1 MMQTPNRVFEVLV
14 RTLRGKRPE
23 LLRTQF
29 TVAEL
34 YQQILP
40 FRHYRRELELETVAE
55 YEMALMQ
62 LLSGAGG
69 LLDVDEKLRD
79 QLGRELSLP
88 NADPSRVRDFA
99 DATVSVNKQA
109 EARVANVTRPEQP
122 RVSGVLRAPAMPDEP
137 RCRYCSGSLPEGRE
151 LHFCPHCGQNLQ
163 VLNCP
168 GCGADIE
175 ADWKFCVSCG
185 KAVPESLREDS

>member
-1 MMQTPNRVFEVLV
+1 METPNRIFEVLV
-14 RTLRGKRPE
+14 KALRSKRPE
-23 LLRTQF
+23 LLRTPF
-29 TVAEL
+29 TVGEL

-40 FRHYRRELELETVAE
+40 FRHYRRELGLETNAE
-55 YEMALMQ
+55 YELALMY

-79 QLGRELSLP
+79 QLGREAALP
-88 NADPSRVRDFA
+88 NPDASRVRDFA
-99 DATVSVNKQA
+99 DASVSVNAQA
-109 EARVANVTRPEQP
+109 EARVAKVTPQP
-122 RVSGVLRAPAMPDEP
+122 RASGVMRTPDLSDGP
-137 RCRYCSGSLPEGRE
+137 RCRYCSGGLPEGRE

-175 ADWKFCVSCG
+175 AGWKFCVSCG
-185 KAVPESLREDS
+185 KSVPESLREG

>member
-1 MMQTPNRVFEVLV
+1 MMETLNRVFEVLV
-14 RTLRGKRPE
+14 RTIRSKRPD
-23 LLRTQF
+23 LLRTPF
-29 TVAEL
+29 TVGEL

-40 FRHYRRELELETVAE
+40 FRHYRRELELETIAE
-55 YEMALMQ
+55 YELALMH

-79 QLGRELSLP
+79 QLGREVTLP

-99 DATVSVNKQA
+99 DASVSLNPQA
-109 EARVANVTRPEQP
+109 EARVAKVTTAP
-122 RVSGVLRAPAMPDEP
+122 RASGVMRAPQLTGAP
-137 RCRYCSGSLPEGRE
+137 RCRYCGGSLPEGRE

-163 VLNCP
+163 VFNCP

-175 ADWKFCVSCG
+175 AGWKFCVSCG
-185 KAVPESLREDS
+185 KSVPESLREG

>member
-1 MMQTPNRVFEVLV
+1 MMETLNRVFEVLV
-14 RTLRGKRPE
+14 RTIRSKRPD
-23 LLRTQF
+23 LLRAPF
-29 TVAEL
+29 TVGEL

-40 FRHYRRELELETVAE
+40 FRHYRRELGLETVAE
-55 YEMALMQ
+55 YEFALMH

-79 QLGRELSLP
+79 QLGREVALP
-88 NADPSRVRDFA
+88 NADSSRVRDFA
-99 DATVSVNKQA
+99 DASVSINPQA
-109 EARVANVTRPEQP
+109 EARVAKVTAGP
-122 RVSGVLRAPAMPDEP
+122 RASGVVRAPELTDGP
-137 RCRYCSGSLPEGRE
+137 RCRYCGGGLPEGRE

-175 ADWKFCVSCG
+175 AGWKFCVSCG
-185 KAVPESLREDS
+185 KSVPESLREG

>member
-1 MMQTPNRVFEVLV
+1 METLNRVFEVLV
-14 RTLRGKRPE
+14 RTIRSKRPE
-23 LLRTQF
+23 LLRTPF
-29 TVAEL
+29 TVGEL

-40 FRHYRRELELETVAE
+40 FRHYRRELELETIAE
-55 YEMALMQ
+55 YEMALMH

-79 QLGRELSLP
+79 QLGREAKLP

-99 DATVSVNKQA
+99 DASVSLNPQA
-109 EARVANVTRPEQP
+109 EARVAKVTTAP
-122 RVSGVLRAPAMPDEP
+122 RASGVMRAPALTDAP
-137 RCRYCSGSLPEGRE
+137 RCRYCGGGLPEGRE

-163 VLNCP
+163 VFNCP

-175 ADWKFCVSCG
+175 AGWKFCVSCG
-185 KAVPESLREDS
+185 KSVPESLREG